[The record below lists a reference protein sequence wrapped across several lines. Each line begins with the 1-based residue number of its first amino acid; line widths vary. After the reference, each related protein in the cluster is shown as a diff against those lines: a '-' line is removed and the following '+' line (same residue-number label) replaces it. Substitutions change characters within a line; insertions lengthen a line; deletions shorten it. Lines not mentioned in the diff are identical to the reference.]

1 MESKIYYVYVTT
13 NITDSVLYIGVTN
26 DLQRRVYEHKNSLVE
41 GFSKKYKVNKLVY
54 YETTNDINSAI
65 KREKRLKNWRR
76 EWRINLIRNKN
87 SGFAE
92 LFID

>member
-1 MESKIYYVYVTT
+1 MENKIYYVYITT
-13 NITDSVLYIGVTN
+13 NITNNVLYIGVTN
-26 DLQRRVYEHKNSLVE
+26 NLPKRIHEHKDSLVE

-65 KREKRLKNWRR
+65 KREKQLKNWKR
-76 EWRINLIRNKN
+76 EWKMNLIRDNN